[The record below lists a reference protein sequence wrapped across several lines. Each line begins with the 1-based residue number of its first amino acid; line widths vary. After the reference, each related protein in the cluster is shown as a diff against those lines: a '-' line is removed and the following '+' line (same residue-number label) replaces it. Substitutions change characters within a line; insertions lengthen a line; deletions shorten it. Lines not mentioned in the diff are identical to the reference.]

1 MIDSIAIGNEI
12 KRRRENKG
20 FNEQQIADFLE
31 VDVEYIIQREAGKEP
46 FSAMSLEN
54 VCNLLGCDIMDILD
68 ENHESDPL
76 KISFR
81 SSNFETEDL
90 IAISK
95 INKIALNLNQMNQ
108 WLKEN
113 EE

>member
-1 MIDSIAIGNEI
+1 MIDLGNEI
-12 KRRRENKG
+12 KKRREERG
-20 FNEQQIADFLE
+20 FKEEDIANFLNIE
-31 VDVEYIIQREAGKEP
+31 VKYIYQKETGKEP
-46 FSAMSLEN
+46 FSAMQLEN
-54 VCNLLGCDIMDILD
+54 ICSLLGCDIMDVING
-68 ENHESDPL
+68 NHSDPL

-81 SSNFETEDL
+81 SSNFETGDL